1 LYELHGDRLVA
12 EQNNGGEMVEHTL
25 RTADAT
31 IPYRAVHASRGKRVR
46 AEPIAALYEQGRVH
60 HIGGFPEMEDQMCN
74 YTPDGYAQGL
84 KAALGAVSPR
94 LVLLGHTA
102 TGFDLGPRFAAEL
115 DAPILQ
121 GCVDFDV
128 DGGKVLAVRRIL
140 NEKVVAQLEVVTER
154 PVVLTFR
161 PATWKPA
168 EPAAGGSVRRID
180 AAVDPAKIRRRFVAY
195 ETSQV
200 EDIDIS
206 QADVVVSAG
215 RGIQKKENLK
225 LVEDFAK
232 LLGGVLGASR
242 PLTDSDWLPKTRQ
255 VGQSG
260 KTVRPKLYIAC
271 GISGAMQHVA
281 GMKDSGFIIAINT
294 DQTAPIFEVAHV
306 GVVGDVLQVIP
317 AVMKEL
323 KAGR

>member
-1 LYELHGDRLVA
+1 MGADVLIVA
-12 EQNNGGEMVEHTL
+12 EHREGKLVSTAAEAVTRAREVAAKLGGKVAVAVLGSGVDALAQSLAGLGTDVLQVESPHL
-25 RTADAT
+25 KD
-31 IPYRAVHASRGKRVR
+31 
-46 AEPIAALYEQGRVH
+46 
-60 HIGGFPEMEDQMCN
+60 